1 MRQQK
6 GNLVG
11 LNLWTN
17 RYRAALTTTAT
28 PERLQQLHQQ
38 GAIVF
43 SQFKQEVSTSYY
55 PVGNIAVRGRTP
67 AEAVTKLTTV
77 CECLGLETKES
88 MEEMLGDFIC
98 E

>member
-1 MRQQK
+1 M
-6 GNLVG
+6 G
-11 LNLWTN
+11 LNLWAN
-17 RYRAALTTTAT
+17 RHIEALTTTAT
-28 PERLQQLHQQ
+28 LERLQQLHQQ

-43 SQFKQEVSTSYY
+43 TQLKQQVSTTNY

-77 CECLGLETKES
+77 CECLGLETKEL
-88 MEEMLGDFIC
+88 MEEVLGDFVC